1 MCSCAVNV
9 AFFNQEPC
17 FYWSHAHS
25 LLMHEIS
32 TVMHFDYVFTQRL
45 WKVMFAYNDKR
56 FSAGNFVLNLFLQ
69 DSEERPFTFVWNCGR
84 MLISMKACFSPQSY
98 PQLL

>member
-25 LLMHEIS
+25 LLVHEIS

-56 FSAGNFVLNLFLQ
+56 FSAGNFLLNLFCNINI
-69 DSEERPFTFVWNCGR
+69 FF
-84 MLISMKACFSPQSY
+84 
-98 PQLL
+98 